1 MTSLPED
8 GPQER
13 FEEFLRTY
21 MNEQGRLVYWSRLQQ
36 MSINDETSLAVDFQD
51 LVSFDRVFT
60 ILATEDPVQFL
71 NMLNKALVSVLRTK
85 DPHYVDTVDTS
96 LLKIHIINYPNRVAL
111 RAVKAKHIGNLIT
124 ARRVVAE
131 ASETNS
137 LLVGAFFRCRICGS
151 DIPQMQEEGRYTEPP
166 LCPVCG
172 KKTAMRLVQELSRFV
187 DFQKSRIEELP
198 TDRPRGRIPFSM
210 VVRLEGDL
218 AGVLKNG
225 DEVELTGILTVERTK
240 DKLATYDTYLC
251 VAGIQ
256 IIGHTMPQV
265 PASESMQIESEGQ
278 LEAFLVANPSPLGV
292 GLTCVGRQVPTDT
305 GRIDLLLEAPDGAK
319 VVVELKIGEADDDVV
334 AQIQRYLVWAEEEF
348 GPKSKVRGVVVAN
361 GFNKRMLTSL
371 KGTRYHIQLIHVS
384 DILPEQGINSE
395 GMAKEK
401 SELNGFTEADL

>member
-13 FEEFLRTY
+13 FEDFLRTY
-21 MNEQGRLVYWSRLQQ
+21 KNEQGRIVYWSRLQQ
-36 MSINDETSLAVDFQD
+36 MSINDETSLTVDFQD

-60 ILATEDPVQFL
+60 ILATEDPMQFL
-71 NMLNKALVSVLRTK
+71 RMLNRALVSVLHIK
-85 DPHYVDTVDTS
+85 DPGYVDTVDNG

-111 RAVKAKHIGNLIT
+111 RALKAKHIGKLIT
-124 ARRVVAE
+124 ARGVVAE

-137 LLVGAFFRCRICGS
+137 LLVEAVFRCRICGG
-151 DIPQMQEEGRYTEPP
+151 DIPQMQEERKHTEPA

-172 KKTAMRLVQELSRFV
+172 KKTAMRLVHELSSFV
-187 DFQKSRIEELP
+187 DFQKGRIVELP
-198 TDRPRGRIPFSM
+198 TNRPRGEAPVSM
-210 VVRLEGDL
+210 AVRLEGDL

-225 DEVELTGILTVERTK
+225 DEIELAGILTVERTK

-256 IIGHTMPQV
+256 IISHAMPQV
-265 PASESMQIESEGQ
+265 LTSESMQIESEDQ
-278 LEAFLVANPSPLGV
+278 LESFLEADPSLLGV
-292 GLTCVGRQVPTDT
+292 GLTCVGRQVQTDT

-348 GPKSKVRGVVVAN
+348 VPKSKVRGVVVAN

-371 KGTRYHIQLIHVS
+371 KGSSYHIRLIHVS
-384 DILPEQGINSE
+384 DILPKQGINSE
-395 GMAKEK
+395 GIAKEK
-401 SELNGFTEADL
+401 SELNGFTEAD

>member
-8 GPQER
+8 GPQEK

-21 MNEQGRLVYWSRLQQ
+21 KNEQGILVYWSRLQQ
-36 MSINDETSLAVDFQD
+36 MSIDDETSLAVDFQD

-60 ILATEDPVQFL
+60 ILATEDPMQFL
-71 NMLNKALVSVLRTK
+71 NVLSKALVGVLHVE
-85 DPHYVDTVDTS
+85 DPEYVNAIDTS
-96 LLKIHIINYPNRVAL
+96 LLRIRIINFPNRVAL
-111 RAVKAKHIGNLIT
+111 RAVKTKHIGKLIT
-124 ARRVVAE
+124 ATGVVAE

-137 LLVGAFFRCRICGS
+137 LLIEAVFRCRICGG
-151 DIPQMQEEGRYTEPP
+151 DIPQTQEEGRYTEPP

-172 KKTAMRLVQELSRFV
+172 KKTAMQLIQELSRFV
-187 DFQKSRIEELP
+187 DFQKGCIEELP
-198 TDRPRGRIPFSM
+198 TDRPRGEIPFSM
-210 VVRLEGDL
+210 EVRLEGDL
-218 AGVLKNG
+218 AGVLRNG
-225 DEVELTGILTVERTK
+225 NVIELTGILTAERTK
-240 DKLATYDTYLC
+240 DKLATYDMYLC

-256 IIGHTMPQV
+256 ITGHTMPQV
-265 PASESMQIESEGQ
+265 PTAESMQIESEKQ

-361 GFNKRMLTSL
+361 GFNKRMLASL

-395 GMAKEK
+395 GMAKK
-401 SELNGFTEADL
+401 QSKLN